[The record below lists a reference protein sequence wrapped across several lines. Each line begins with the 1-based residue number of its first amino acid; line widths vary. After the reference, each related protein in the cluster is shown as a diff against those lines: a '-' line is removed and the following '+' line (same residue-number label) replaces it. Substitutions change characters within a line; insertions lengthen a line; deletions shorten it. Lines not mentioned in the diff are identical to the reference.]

1 MNIFAI
7 NICTD
12 TKSTDRYNKV
22 AVNPYPIIVISSLDN
37 LKDKLSN
44 DDTKQ
49 FIKNLFRTKPLY
61 DSAVFR
67 IRSVDDEGMV
77 DEFEWKVSDICEL
90 NETDFNAI

>member
-1 MNIFAI
+1 MTIFAI

-22 AVNPYPIIVISSLDN
+22 AVNPYPIIMIGSLES
-37 LKDKLSN
+37 LKSKLNN

-49 FIKNLFRTKPLY
+49 FVKNLFRTKSLY

-67 IRSVDDEGMV
+67 IRSVDNKGMV

-90 NETDFNAI
+90 QETDFNAI